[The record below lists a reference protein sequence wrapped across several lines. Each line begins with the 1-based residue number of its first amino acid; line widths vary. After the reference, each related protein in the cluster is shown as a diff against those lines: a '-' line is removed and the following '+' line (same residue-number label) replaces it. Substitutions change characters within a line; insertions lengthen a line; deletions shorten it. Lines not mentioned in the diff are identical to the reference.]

1 MYFGHGYY
9 GYGMGSGYILVLI
22 AFLFSMVAQ
31 AKVSS
36 TFNKYSRVRNRA
48 GFTGA
53 QVAAQMLQNAGI
65 YDVSVQRVA
74 GNLTDHYD
82 PRTKTL
88 RLSQSVYDSMSV
100 AALGVAAHET
110 GHAIQHDVGYAPL
123 ALRSWLVP
131 LANFGSRLAMPLII
145 IGFLITSM
153 IGFGGNTLITL
164 GILFFSL
171 SVAFTLVTLPVE
183 FNASHRAIDRLVDD
197 GFLTSDEI
205 GGAKKVLSAA
215 AMTYVAAA
223 FAAVAQLLR
232 LVAIFGRRND

>member
-1 MYFGHGYY
+1 MYY
-9 GYGMGSGYILVLI
+9 GYGYGYGMDPWFILLI
-22 AFLFSMVAQ
+22 VAMIFSMVAQ
-31 AKVSS
+31 TKVSS

-53 QVAAQMLQNAGI
+53 QVATQMLQNAGI

-88 RLSQSVYDSMSV
+88 RLSQGVYDSMSV

-123 ALRSWLVP
+123 ALRSFFVP
-131 LANFGSRLAMPLII
+131 LANFGSRRAFPLIV
-145 IGFLITSM
+145 IGFIVA
-153 IGFGGNTLITL
+153 GGGSTLVTL

-171 SVAFTLVTLPVE
+171 SVAFTVITLPVE
-183 FNASHRAIDRLVDD
+183 FNASHRAIDLLVAD

-223 FAAVAQLLR
+223 FAAVVQLLR
-232 LVAIFGRRND
+232 LIAIFGRRDD

>member
-1 MYFGHGYY
+1 MYY
-9 GYGMGSGYILVLI
+9 GYGYGYGMDPWYILLI
-22 AFLFSMVAQ
+22 IAMIFSMVAQ
-31 AKVSS
+31 SKVST

-53 QVAAQMLQNAGI
+53 QVATQMLQNAGI

-88 RLSQSVYDSMSV
+88 RLSQSVYDSTSV

-123 ALRSWLVP
+123 GLRSLLVP
-131 LANFGSRLAMPLII
+131 MANFGSRLAIPLIL
-145 IGFLITSM
+145 IGFI
-153 IGFGGNTLITL
+153 FAGGGSALVTI
-164 GILFFSL
+164 GILFYSL
-171 SVAFTLVTLPVE
+171 SVAFTLITLPVE

-197 GFLTSDEI
+197 GFLASDEI

-232 LVAIFGRRND
+232 LMAIFGRRDD

>member
-1 MYFGHGYY
+1 MYY
-9 GYGMGSGYILVLI
+9 GYGYGYGLDGWYLLLI
-22 AFLFSMVAQ
+22 VAMIFSMVAQ
-31 AKVSS
+31 SKVST
-36 TFNKYSRVRNRA
+36 TFNKYSRVRNRR

-88 RLSQSVYDSMSV
+88 RLSQSVYDSTSV

-123 ALRSWLVP
+123 ALRSFFVP
-131 LANFGSRLAMPLII
+131 LANFGSRLAIPLII
-145 IGFLITSM
+145 IGFIFS
-153 IGFGGNTLITL
+153 GGGSTLVTL

-171 SVAFTLVTLPVE
+171 SVAFTIITLPVE
-183 FNASHRAIDRLVDD
+183 FNASSRAIRLLVDD

-232 LVAIFGRRND
+232 LIAIFGRRDD

>member
-1 MYFGHGYY
+1 MYY
-9 GYGMGSGYILVLI
+9 GYGYGYGMDPWFILLI
-22 AFLFSMVAQ
+22 VAMIFSMVAQ
-31 AKVSS
+31 TKVSS

-53 QVAAQMLQNAGI
+53 QVATQMLQNAGI

-82 PRTKTL
+82 PRTNTL
-88 RLSQSVYDSMSV
+88 RLSQGVYDSMSV

-123 ALRSWLVP
+123 ALRSFFVP
-131 LANFGSRLAMPLII
+131 LANFGSRLAFPLIV
-145 IGFLITSM
+145 IGFIVA
-153 IGFGGNTLITL
+153 GGGSTLVTL

-171 SVAFTLVTLPVE
+171 SVAFTVITLPVE
-183 FNASHRAIDRLVDD
+183 FNASHRAIDLLVAD

-223 FAAVAQLLR
+223 FAAVVQLLR
-232 LVAIFGRRND
+232 LIAIFGRRDD

>member
-1 MYFGHGYY
+1 MYY
-9 GYGMGSGYILVLI
+9 GYGYGYGMDPWYILVII
-22 AFLFSMVAQ
+22 AFIFSMVAQ
-31 AKVSS
+31 TKVSS
-36 TFNKYSRVRNRA
+36 TFNKYSRVRNRK

-88 RLSQSVYDSMSV
+88 RLSQSVYDSTSV

-110 GHAIQHDVGYAPL
+110 GHAIQHDVSYAPL
-123 ALRSWLVP
+123 ALRSFFVP
-131 LANFGSRLAMPLII
+131 LANFGSRLAIPLII
-145 IGFLITSM
+145 IGFIFS
-153 IGFGGNTLITL
+153 GGGSTLVTL

-171 SVAFTLVTLPVE
+171 SVAFTLITLPVE
-183 FNASHRAIDRLVDD
+183 FNASTRAIHLLVDD
-197 GFLTSDEI
+197 GFLDSDEI

-232 LVAIFGRRND
+232 LIAIFGRRDD

>member
-1 MYFGHGYY
+1 MYY
-9 GYGMGSGYILVLI
+9 GYGYGYGMDPWFILLI
-22 AFLFSMVAQ
+22 VAMIFSMVAQ
-31 AKVSS
+31 TKVSS

-53 QVAAQMLQNAGI
+53 QVATQMLQNAGI

-88 RLSQSVYDSMSV
+88 RLSQSVYDSTSV

-123 ALRSWLVP
+123 ALRSFFVP
-131 LANFGSRLAMPLII
+131 LANFGSKLAIPLII
-145 IGFLITSM
+145 IGFMFS
-153 IGFGGNTLITL
+153 GGGSTLVTL

-171 SVAFTLVTLPVE
+171 SVAFTIITLPVE
-183 FNASHRAIDRLVDD
+183 FNASSRAIRLLVDD
-197 GFLTSDEI
+197 GFLDSDEI

-232 LVAIFGRRND
+232 LIAIFGRRDD

>member
-1 MYFGHGYY
+1 MYY
-9 GYGMGSGYILVLI
+9 GYGYGYGMDPWFILLI
-22 AFLFSMVAQ
+22 VAMIFSMVAQ
-31 AKVSS
+31 TKVSS
-36 TFNKYSRVRNRA
+36 TFNKYSRVKNRA

-53 QVAAQMLQNAGI
+53 QVATQMLQNAGI

-88 RLSQSVYDSMSV
+88 RLSQSVYDSTSV

-123 ALRSWLVP
+123 GLRSMLVP
-131 LANFGSRLAMPLII
+131 LANFGSRLAIPLIL
-145 IGFLITSM
+145 IGFFFS
-153 IGFGGNTLITL
+153 GGGSTLVTI

-171 SVAFTLVTLPVE
+171 SVLFTLITLPVE
-183 FNASHRAIDRLVDD
+183 FNASHRAIDLLVAD
-197 GFLTSDEI
+197 GFLASDEI

-232 LVAIFGRRND
+232 LMAIFGRRDD

>member
-1 MYFGHGYY
+1 MYY
-9 GYGMGSGYILVLI
+9 GYGYGYGMDPMYFLVIL
-22 AFLFSMVAQ
+22 AFIFSMVAQ
-31 AKVSS
+31 TKVST

-53 QVAAQMLQNAGI
+53 QVATQMLQNAGI

-88 RLSQSVYDSMSV
+88 RLSQSVYDSTSV

-123 ALRSWLVP
+123 GLRSMLVP
-131 LANFGSRLAMPLII
+131 LANFGSRLAIPLIL
-145 IGFLITSM
+145 IGFIFS
-153 IGFGGNTLITL
+153 GGGSALVTI

-171 SVAFTLVTLPVE
+171 SVLFTLITLPVE
-183 FNASHRAIDRLVDD
+183 FNASHRAIDLLVAD
-197 GFLTSDEI
+197 GFLANDEI

-223 FAAVAQLLR
+223 FAAIAELLH
-232 LVAIFGRRND
+232 LLAIFGRRDD

>member
-1 MYFGHGYY
+1 MYY
-9 GYGMGSGYILVLI
+9 GYGYGYGMDPMYFLVIL
-22 AFLFSMVAQ
+22 AFIFSMVAQ
-31 AKVSS
+31 TKVST

-53 QVAAQMLQNAGI
+53 QVATQMLQNAGI

-88 RLSQSVYDSMSV
+88 RLSQSVYDSTSV

-123 ALRSWLVP
+123 GLRSMLVP
-131 LANFGSRLAMPLII
+131 LANFGSRLAIPLIL
-145 IGFLITSM
+145 IGFFFS
-153 IGFGGNTLITL
+153 GGGSTLVTI

-171 SVAFTLVTLPVE
+171 SVLFTLITLPVE
-183 FNASHRAIDRLVDD
+183 FNASHRAIDLLVAD
-197 GFLTSDEI
+197 GFLASDEI

-232 LVAIFGRRND
+232 LMAIFGRRDD

>member
-1 MYFGHGYY
+1 MYY
-9 GYGMGSGYILVLI
+9 GYGYGYGMDPWYILVII
-22 AFLFSMVAQ
+22 AFIFSMVAQ
-31 AKVSS
+31 TKVST

-53 QVAAQMLQNAGI
+53 QVATQMLQNAGI

-88 RLSQSVYDSMSV
+88 RLSQSVYDSTSV

-123 ALRSWLVP
+123 ALRSFLVP
-131 LANFGSRLAMPLII
+131 LANFGSRLAIPLIL
-145 IGFLITSM
+145 IGFFFS
-153 IGFGGNTLITL
+153 GGGSTLVTL

-171 SVAFTLVTLPVE
+171 SVAFTIITLPVE
-183 FNASHRAIDRLVDD
+183 FNASHRAIDMLVDD
-197 GFLTSDEI
+197 GFLASDEI

-232 LVAIFGRRND
+232 LVAIFGRRDD

>member
-1 MYFGHGYY
+1 MYY
-9 GYGMGSGYILVLI
+9 GYGYGYGMDPWYILVII
-22 AFLFSMVAQ
+22 AFIFSMVAQ
-31 AKVSS
+31 TKVST

-53 QVAAQMLQNAGI
+53 QVATQMLQNAGI

-88 RLSQSVYDSMSV
+88 RLSQSVYDSTSV

-123 ALRSWLVP
+123 GLRSMLVP
-131 LANFGSRLAMPLII
+131 LANFGSRLAIPLIL
-145 IGFLITSM
+145 IGFFFS
-153 IGFGGNTLITL
+153 GGGSTLVTI

-171 SVAFTLVTLPVE
+171 SVLFTLITLPVE
-183 FNASHRAIDRLVDD
+183 FNASHRAIDLLVAD
-197 GFLTSDEI
+197 GFLASDEI

-232 LVAIFGRRND
+232 LMAIFGRRDD

>member
-1 MYFGHGYY
+1 MYY
-9 GYGMGSGYILVLI
+9 GYGYGYGMDPMYFLVII
-22 AFLFSMVAQ
+22 AFIFSMVAQ
-31 AKVSS
+31 SKVST

-53 QVAAQMLQNAGI
+53 QVATQMLQNAGI

-88 RLSQSVYDSMSV
+88 RLSQSVYDSTSV

-110 GHAIQHDVGYAPL
+110 GHAIQHDVGYGPL

-131 LANFGSRLAMPLII
+131 AANFGSRLAMPLII
-145 IGFLITSM
+145 IGFIFS
-153 IGFGGNTLITL
+153 GGGGILVQL

-171 SVAFTLVTLPVE
+171 SVAFTVITLPVE
-183 FNASHRAIDRLVDD
+183 FNASHRAIDRLVAE
-197 GFLTSDEI
+197 GFLASDEI

-223 FAAVAQLLR
+223 FAAIAELLR
-232 LVAIFGRRND
+232 LLAIFGRRDD

>member
-1 MYFGHGYY
+1 MYY
-9 GYGMGSGYILVLI
+9 GYGYGYDMDPWYILVII

-31 AKVSS
+31 TKVSS

-88 RLSQSVYDSMSV
+88 RLSQSVYDSTSV

-123 ALRSWLVP
+123 ALRSFFVP
-131 LANFGSRLAMPLII
+131 LANFGSRLAIPLII
-145 IGFLITSM
+145 IGFIFS
-153 IGFGGNTLITL
+153 GGGSTLVTL

-171 SVAFTLVTLPVE
+171 SVAFTIITLPVE
-183 FNASHRAIDRLVDD
+183 FNASSRAIRLLVDD

-232 LVAIFGRRND
+232 LIAIFGRRDD

>member
-1 MYFGHGYY
+1 MYY
-9 GYGMGSGYILVLI
+9 GYGYGYGMDPWFILLI
-22 AFLFSMVAQ
+22 VAMIFSMVAQ
-31 AKVSS
+31 TKVSS

-53 QVAAQMLQNAGI
+53 QVATQMLQNAGI

-88 RLSQSVYDSMSV
+88 RLSQGVYDSMSV

-123 ALRSWLVP
+123 ALRSFFVP
-131 LANFGSRLAMPLII
+131 LANFGSRLAIPLII
-145 IGFLITSM
+145 IGFLFS
-153 IGFGGNTLITL
+153 GGGSTLVTL

-171 SVAFTLVTLPVE
+171 SVAFTIITLPVE
-183 FNASHRAIDRLVDD
+183 FNASSRAIRLLVDD
-197 GFLTSDEI
+197 GFLTSEEI

-232 LVAIFGRRND
+232 LIAIFGRRDD

>member
-1 MYFGHGYY
+1 MYY
-9 GYGMGSGYILVLI
+9 GYGYGYGMDPWYILVII
-22 AFLFSMVAQ
+22 AFIFSMVAQ
-31 AKVSS
+31 TKVSS

-53 QVAAQMLQNAGI
+53 QVATQMLQNAGI

-88 RLSQSVYDSMSV
+88 RLSQSVYDSTSV

-123 ALRSWLVP
+123 ALRSFFVP
-131 LANFGSRLAMPLII
+131 LANFGSKLAIPLII
-145 IGFLITSM
+145 IGFMFS
-153 IGFGGNTLITL
+153 GGGSTLVTL

-171 SVAFTLVTLPVE
+171 SVAFTIITLPVE
-183 FNASHRAIDRLVDD
+183 FNASSRAIRLLVDD
-197 GFLTSDEI
+197 GFLDSDEI

-232 LVAIFGRRND
+232 LIAIFGRRDD

>member
-1 MYFGHGYY
+1 MYY
-9 GYGMGSGYILVLI
+9 GYGYGMDPWYILLMI
-22 AFLFSMVAQ
+22 AFIFSMVAQ
-31 AKVSS
+31 TKVSS
-36 TFNKYSRVRNRA
+36 TFNKYSRVRNKK

-88 RLSQSVYDSMSV
+88 RLSQSVYDSTSV

-123 ALRSWLVP
+123 GLRSLLVP
-131 LANFGSRLAMPLII
+131 LANFGSRLAIPLIL
-145 IGFLITSM
+145 IGFIFS
-153 IGFGGNTLITL
+153 GGGSTLVTI

-171 SVAFTLVTLPVE
+171 SVAFTLITLPVE
-183 FNASHRAIDRLVDD
+183 FNASHRAIDLLVAD
-197 GFLTSDEI
+197 GFLDSDEI

-232 LVAIFGRRND
+232 LIAIFGRRDD

>member
-1 MYFGHGYY
+1 MYY
-9 GYGMGSGYILVLI
+9 GYGYGYGMDPWFILLI
-22 AFLFSMVAQ
+22 VAMIFSMVAQ
-31 AKVSS
+31 TKVSS
-36 TFNKYSRVRNRA
+36 TFNKYSRVKNRA

-53 QVAAQMLQNAGI
+53 QVATQMLQNAGI

-88 RLSQSVYDSMSV
+88 RLSQGVYDSMSV

-123 ALRSWLVP
+123 ALRSFFVP
-131 LANFGSRLAMPLII
+131 LANFGSRLAFPLIV
-145 IGFLITSM
+145 IGFIVA
-153 IGFGGNTLITL
+153 GGGSTLVTL

-171 SVAFTLVTLPVE
+171 SVAFTVITLPVE
-183 FNASHRAIDRLVDD
+183 FNASHRAIDLLVAD

-223 FAAVAQLLR
+223 FAAVVQLLR
-232 LVAIFGRRND
+232 LIAIFGRRDD

>member
-1 MYFGHGYY
+1 MYY
-9 GYGMGSGYILVLI
+9 GYGYGYGMDPWFILLI
-22 AFLFSMVAQ
+22 VAFLFSMVAQ
-31 AKVSS
+31 TKVSS

-88 RLSQSVYDSMSV
+88 RLSQSVYDSTSV

-123 ALRSWLVP
+123 ALRSFFVP
-131 LANFGSRLAMPLII
+131 LANFGSRLAIPLII
-145 IGFLITSM
+145 IGFLFS
-153 IGFGGNTLITL
+153 GGGSTLVTL

-171 SVAFTLVTLPVE
+171 SVAFTIITLPVE
-183 FNASHRAIDRLVDD
+183 FNASSRAIRLLVDD
-197 GFLTSDEI
+197 GFLTSEEI

-232 LVAIFGRRND
+232 LIAIFGRRDD

>member
-1 MYFGHGYY
+1 MYY
-9 GYGMGSGYILVLI
+9 GYGYGYGMDPWFILLI
-22 AFLFSMVAQ
+22 VAMIFSMVAQ
-31 AKVSS
+31 TKVSS
-36 TFNKYSRVRNRA
+36 TFNKYSRIRNRA

-53 QVAAQMLQNAGI
+53 QVATQMLQNAGI

-88 RLSQSVYDSMSV
+88 RLSQGVYDSMSV

-123 ALRSWLVP
+123 ALRSFFVP
-131 LANFGSRLAMPLII
+131 LANFGSRLAFPLIV
-145 IGFLITSM
+145 IGFIVA
-153 IGFGGNTLITL
+153 GGGSTLVTL

-171 SVAFTLVTLPVE
+171 SVAFTVITLPVE
-183 FNASHRAIDRLVDD
+183 FNASHRAIDLLVAD

-223 FAAVAQLLR
+223 FAAVVQLLR
-232 LVAIFGRRND
+232 LIAIFGRRDD